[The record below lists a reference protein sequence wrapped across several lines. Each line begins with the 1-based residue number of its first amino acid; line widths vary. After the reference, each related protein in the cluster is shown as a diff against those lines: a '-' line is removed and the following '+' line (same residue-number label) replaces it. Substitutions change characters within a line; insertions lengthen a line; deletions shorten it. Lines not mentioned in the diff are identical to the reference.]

1 MKTALLF
8 GSSGLIG
15 GQLLNNLIQN
25 NDYNKIKI
33 FVRSEPEIKDSKIEI
48 IKTDFNNLKN
58 HVEDIKGDDCFF
70 CIGTTKQNSP
80 DKNEYKRIERDMP
93 VEIAKIAKANSVNS
107 FVYVSSGFAD
117 PKNSGAYLRYKGEV
131 EEELKKLNFTKLGI
145 VRPSFLLGN
154 RKEKRFGEKIGIF
167 LFKLLSPLFLGP
179 LKKMKPIRSEKV
191 AKSMIKSGFCSQA
204 ATSASAKI
212 RRPSASV
219 FPISILLPLRAKKT
233 SPGR

>member
-15 GQLLNNLIQN
+15 RQILNNLIQN

-70 CIGTTKQNSP
+70 CIGTTKQKSP
-80 DKNEYKRIERDMP
+80 DKKEYKRIERDMP
-93 VEIAKIAKANSVNS
+93 VEIAEIAKANSVNS

-117 PKNSGAYLRYKGEV
+117 PKNSGSYLRYKGEV

-145 VRPSFLLGN
+145 MRPSFLLGN
-154 RKEKRFGEKIGIF
+154 RKEKRFGEKLGIF

-179 LKKMKPIRSEKV
+179 LKKMKPIHSEKV
-191 AKSMIKSGFCSQA
+191 AKVMIKISNGDFKQH
-204 ATSASAKI
+204 
-212 RRPSASV
+212 V
-219 FPISILLPLRAKKT
+219 FESNEIVEISNY
-233 SPGR
+233 

>member
-58 HVEDIKGDDCFF
+58 HAEDIKGDDCFF
-70 CIGTTKQNSP
+70 CIGTTRKNSP

-93 VEIAKIAKANSVNS
+93 VEIAEIAKANSVNS

-167 LFKLLSPLFLGP
+167 FFKLLSPLFLGP
-179 LKKMKPIRSEKV
+179 LKKNETNSLWESC
-191 AKSMIKSGFCSQA
+191 KSNDQSF
-204 ATSASAKI
+204 
-212 RRPSASV
+212 
-219 FPISILLPLRAKKT
+219 
-233 SPGR
+233 